1 MLRVRLRHILWILAA
16 LAVSVVALAAVS
28 VWRLSQGPV
37 NLALLA
43 PQVEAALSRPQDGYR
58 TELESV
64 EAAWAGWE
72 RLLRFRVSDAQLV
85 NLEGMPLVET
95 QGLEFALS
103 ASELLKGRIVPRDVV
118 FLGVTA
124 TVRRRTD
131 GAVTL
136 LAAAGAETEEEPLE
150 IDLRGLLA
158 AGTGNE
164 MPELAGFGVRGAAL
178 TVVDDVMDTE
188 WSVPRLDLGFRDGAG
203 GTVAEGAATL
213 RLGEAE
219 TDIGFT
225 LSPSGEAGGPSFSA
239 RLHGLRPQVIAKA
252 HPLLTL
258 LGHVTTPLSGSVT
271 VDLSRDY
278 TVTALGADL
287 QGAGGAIVDPRDA
300 GRSIPVDGLAIH
312 ARAVD
317 GLARLEIEAVEVKA
331 LGHTARLSGG
341 GGRQDGKLS
350 AFTHLEDVPPAL
362 LSPLLKPGYAHATA
376 LDAPVSGTVAWTFD
390 SDFRPVALDAGLTVG
405 AGRLRTAGPESDAVA
420 VKGGSALVQV
430 DLAAGHILVES
441 LNLELERGRIEAS
454 GAGKRMESGWKMHL
468 ESGAAAIPVDDL
480 RLLWPPDIGL
490 PAVREWV
497 LSNLSGGRLDSAG
510 IAVDANIEVQP
521 DFAVSGTPEFDGSLS
536 FSGVTARY
544 WGPLPPFE
552 NIDGSAV
559 FDGESFA
566 LTLSGGE
573 YRDMRMAD
581 GKVDFVGLDRAE
593 PPSRL
598 AVDVRFEGPL
608 SRVLEIVDR
617 EPLGYARYLQLDP
630 AAVGG
635 DAAFRLRVG
644 FPLLAAL
651 ALDDVEFEAE
661 GEVVE
666 ARMPV
671 AALKT
676 DLERARIDV
685 KVDKKHV
692 SVSGG
697 GSLDSQPATF
707 DFEQRFP
714 DRDPVE
720 TVYRLRTTVDEAGR
734 TRLGFDLAPFVSGP
748 VEIDVAAT
756 EYRDKTAEYAVKA
769 GLGAS
774 GVRLGPLGWEK
785 PAGEPAWLEANF
797 RSGLEGVLDMSSI
810 SAAGP
815 GLEFA
820 GRGRFDTGDGK
831 LIEASLDRLRLGER
845 TELAVQVAPMSDGTL
860 SVQAMGARI
869 DLSPFLDGNDDET
882 PAKDDG
888 LAIRLDVDRAWV
900 GGDTPL
906 HGFGAQVRLEG
917 DRVSEAAAEARTAN
931 GRSVSLFLGPD
942 AGKRALRIDAEDAG
956 ALLAALGWYRN
967 MRGGLLRFD
976 AKGPAGTLDGF
987 EGALVVKD
995 FRIRN
1000 APVLARLLAAAS
1012 ITGIGDALSSD
1023 SGLGFERLET
1033 PLTIRDRRIAIGPG
1047 RAFGRS
1053 VGVTFRGEFDRD
1065 RETVAFDGVVVPVY
1079 FVNRVLGSI
1088 PLIGDLLTGGEGEG
1102 LFAASY
1108 ELSGPVD
1115 RPRTTVNPLTALA
1128 PGFLRGLFG
1137 PLLGTKGR
1145 DWDSNESPIGK
1156 TDP

>member
-1 MLRVRLRHILWILAA
+1 MRVRLRHILWILAA
-16 LAVSVVALAAVS
+16 LAVSVVALAAVA

-37 NLALLA
+37 NLALLV
-43 PQVEAALSRPQDGYR
+43 PHVEAALSRPQDGYR
-58 TELESV
+58 MELESV
-64 EAAWAGWE
+64 EAAWAGWK
-72 RLLRFRVSDAQLV
+72 RLLRFRVSDARLV
-85 NLEGMPLVET
+85 NLEGVPLVET
-95 QGLEFALS
+95 QGLEFVLS
-103 ASELLKGRIVPRDVV
+103 ASGVLGGRIVPREVEL
-118 FLGVTA
+118 LGVRA
-124 TVRRRTD
+124 TLRRRTD
-131 GAVTL
+131 GAVIL
-136 LAAAGAETEEEPLE
+136 LAVAGAETEGEPQE
-150 IDLRGLLA
+150 FDLRGLLTAGA
-158 AGTGNE
+158 AGG
-164 MPELAGFGVRGAAL
+164 MPALAGFGVRAAAL
-178 TVVDDVMDTE
+178 TVVDDVMDAE
-188 WSVPRLDLGFRDGAG
+188 WSVPRLDLAFRDGADG
-203 GTVAEGAATL
+203 MVAEGAASL
-213 RLGEAE
+213 RLGETE
-219 TDIGFT
+219 TDIDFT

-239 RLHGLRPQVIAKA
+239 RLHGLRPQVIAGA

-271 VDLSRDY
+271 VDLSSDY
-278 TVTALGADL
+278 TVNALGADL
-287 QGAGGAIVDPRDA
+287 YGAGGAIVDPHDA
-300 GRSIPVDGLAIH
+300 GRSIPVDGLAIG

-317 GLARLEIEAVEVKA
+317 GLTRLEIEAVEVKA

-341 GGRQDGKLS
+341 GARQDGKLS

-362 LSPLLKPGYAHATA
+362 LSPLLKPGYAYATS
-376 LDAPVSGTVAWTFD
+376 LDAPVSGTVAWMFD
-390 SDFRPVALDAGLTVG
+390 SDVRPVALDAGLTIG

-430 DLAAGHILVES
+430 DLAAGQILVES
-441 LNLELERGRIEAS
+441 LNLELGRGRIEAS
-454 GAGKRMESGWKMHL
+454 GAGKRLESGWDMHL
-468 ESGAAAIPVDDL
+468 ESEAAAIPVDDL
-480 RLLWPPDIGL
+480 RLLWPPDIGS
-490 PAVREWV
+490 PGVREWV
-497 LSNLSGGRLDSAG
+497 LSNLSRGRIDTAR
-510 IAVDANIEVQP
+510 IAVDADIEVEP
-521 DFAVSGTPEFDGSLS
+521 DFGFGGTPEFNGSLS

-544 WGPLPPFE
+544 WRPLPPFE
-552 NIDGSAV
+552 DIGGSAV

-566 LTLSGGE
+566 LTLSGGK
-573 YRDMRMAD
+573 YRDMRIAA
-581 GKVDFVGLDRAE
+581 GKVDFVGLDRE
-593 PPSRL
+593 KPPSRL

-617 EPLGYARYLQLDP
+617 EPLGYASYLRMDP

-644 FPLLAAL
+644 LPLLEAL

-671 AALKT
+671 AALKA

-707 DFEQRFP
+707 DFEQRFS

-720 TVYRLRTTVDEAGR
+720 TVYRLRTTVDEGGR
-734 TRLGFDLAPFVSGP
+734 ARLGFDLAPFVTGP

-785 PAGEPAWLEANF
+785 PAGEPAWLEATI
-797 RSGLEGVLDMSSI
+797 RSGLEGVFHASSI

-831 LIEASLDRLRLGER
+831 LIEASLERLRLGER

-860 SVQAMGARI
+860 SVQAKGASI
-869 DLSPFLDGNDDET
+869 DLSRFLDGNDGET
-882 PAKDDG
+882 PAQHDG

-906 HGFGAQVRLEG
+906 HGLGAQVRLEG
-917 DRVSEAAAEARTAN
+917 ERVSEAAAEARTAN
-931 GRSVSLFLGPD
+931 GRAVSLSLGPD
-942 AGKRALRIDAEDAG
+942 AGKRALKVDAEDAG

-967 MRGGLLRFD
+967 MRGGLLRLS
-976 AKGPAGTLDGF
+976 AGGPAGTLDGY
-987 EGALVVKD
+987 EGSLVVKD
-995 FRIRN
+995 FRIKD
-1000 APVLARLLAAAS
+1000 APVLTRLLAAAS
-1012 ITGIGDALSSD
+1012 LTGIGDALSSD

-1033 PLTIRDRRIAIGPG
+1033 PLKIRDRRVGIGPG

-1053 VGVTFRGEFDRD
+1053 IGVTFRGEFDRD
-1065 RETVAFDGVVVPVY
+1065 RKTVALNGVVVPVY

-1102 LFAASY
+1102 LFAANY
-1108 ELSGPVD
+1108 ELYGPVD
-1115 RPRTTVNPLTALA
+1115 RPRTKVNPLTALA

-1137 PLLGTKGR
+1137 PLLGTKRR
-1145 DWDSNESPIGK
+1145 DWNPNEDPIEK